1 MPRGRKPPAKRL
13 QDNGFKLPQTGT
25 IPTQYG
31 DESTKPPQNVAEDP
45 HAIEAWETVVRTLV
59 SNGTWQVSDR
69 LACQRYAI
77 AHAACCHAENEVLAG
92 KLTQQAQSGYTSISA
107 ALIAWGKA
115 SKICDGL
122 EKAMGISVDSRRA
135 LSIEA
140 TAPVDEFDDFMSTH
154 N

>member
-92 KLTQQAQSGYTSISA
+92 KLTQTSQSGYTAISA
-107 ALIAWGKA
+107 PLIAWGKA
-115 SKICDGL
+115 SKICDAL
-122 EKAMGISVDSRRA
+122 EKALGLSVDARRA
-135 LSIEA
+135 LSLEA
-140 TAPVDEFDDFMSTH
+140 TPPEDELEEFLSATE
-154 N
+154 